1 MEHLIFAI
9 FFSAILIFL
18 VLSIIIPEYKNYYK
32 VTGDVI
38 NYDSIMR
45 KFVYKVSLTREDII
59 NRLNTKNVM
68 DELSCTFDFERS
80 VVRFSEFGSYKEYY
94 FYIEEYNG
102 YSILKL
108 EEVALIGIKSS
119 VPIKL
124 NPFMV
129 KKLQAEIIP
138 FSQHRF

>member
-1 MEHLIFAI
+1 
-9 FFSAILIFL
+9 
-18 VLSIIIPEYKNYYK
+18 
-32 VTGDVI
+32 
-38 NYDSIMR
+38 MR

-80 VVRFSEFGSYKEYY
+80 VARFSEFGSYKEYY

-102 YSILKL
+102 YSFLKL

-129 KKLQAEIIP
+129 NKLQAEIIP

>member
-1 MEHLIFAI
+1 MEHLVFAI
-9 FFSAILIFL
+9 FFSDILIFL
-18 VLSIIIPEYKNYYK
+18 VLSIIIPEYKNHYK

-102 YSILKL
+102 YSFLKL

-129 KKLQAEIIP
+129 NKLQAEIIP